1 MFYQLKRMKHSI
13 LLIAA
18 LLIGLSLYAQTRV
31 QGSVKD
37 KRGRIIAGAN
47 ISIKGSYD
55 GTTSDSAGNFS
66 FKTYEK
72 GAVMLVANNIGF
84 KMEEV
89 PVTIGKDT
97 LVVDFLLKE
106 EINELSA
113 VVITAGTFEASDKKK
128 GTVLKPLD
136 IATTA
141 GANADISATIQTLP
155 GAQKVGEQEGLFIR
169 GGSAEEAKIIID
181 GSVVNNFFYSSVPGI
196 SQRGRFSPFLFSGTV
211 FSSGGYSALYGQAL
225 SSVLSLESIDI
236 PERSEIQVGIS
247 PIFLSAGFQQ
257 VANNKKSS
265 FGLSYN
271 WVNLTLYQKLVPQA
285 PDFFNA
291 PSFHTVDANYRFK
304 TKKNGMF
311 KIYAYF
317 NSGDLGVRNPSLD
330 SIGLK
335 NAFSLKNRNFFTN
348 MSFRQFLGKGWKLNT
363 VASVS
368 YNKDNI
374 NTEVQNQQNE
384 RIPVVNIP
392 VIDYTNFN
400 LDARQWMV
408 QARAVLDKRF
418 GALNTIRFGAEVW
431 NNADSAKYTNLAGTF
446 PTKISDF
453 YTAIFAES
461 DLYLSNN
468 VAFRP
473 GIRIEHSGLLN
484 RWNIAPRAALSY
496 KLDKNSQFSIDY
508 GVFYQTP
515 ERRYLVA
522 NSDFSFLRADHYI
535 LTYQNLST
543 NYTFRVQAFYKDYV
557 NLLKTDAAVA
567 NAVSTEGVGYAQG
580 VELFW
585 RDKKTFKNFDYWIS
599 YSYLDSKRNY
609 NNYPTAAMPTF
620 AANHSGSLVLKKFWV
635 KQMFGVNWSWNWST
649 GRPYYNPNNA
659 KSDFLTDRT
668 IFYSTNNFSVNW
680 LPKLGKANT
689 VVVVGINNVFN
700 ETQIFGYNYS
710 NRLRD
715 SQGLLIREAVIPPAP
730 RSFFLGIFLSWG
742 VDRTQQNINGNL

>member
-1 MFYQLKRMKHSI
+1 LFYQLKRMKHSI

-225 SSVLSLESIDI
+225 SSVLSLESIDL

-649 GRPYYNPNNA
+649 GRPYYDPNNA
-659 KSDFLTDRT
+659 KTDFLTDRT

-689 VVVVGINNVFN
+689 VVVLGINNVFN

-715 SQGLLIREAVIPPAP
+715 PQGLLIREAVIPPAP